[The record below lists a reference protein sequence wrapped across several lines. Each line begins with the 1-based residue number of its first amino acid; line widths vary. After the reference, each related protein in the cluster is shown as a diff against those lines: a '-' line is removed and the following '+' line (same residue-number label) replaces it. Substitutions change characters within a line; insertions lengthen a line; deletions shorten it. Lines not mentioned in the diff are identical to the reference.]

1 MPSNKHESPS
11 RNSVLEIR
19 DGLLKFGERV
29 LWHDLNLEVEP
40 GEFIAVLGPNGS
52 GKTSLLKVLLGQYKL
67 SAGSIRVG
75 DHGVRKGDP
84 DIGYVPQ
91 QRSVDPATPLRA
103 RDIVALGVDGHRWGL
118 RLPSSKFKK
127 RIDHLLDLVG
137 AGDYADAPVG
147 TLSGGEMQRLRLAH
161 ALASSPR
168 LLLCDEPLL
177 SLDIPHQHLVA
188 SLLDK
193 ERKANDTAI
202 LFVTHEI
209 NPILPYVDRIIYIVG
224 GHFLVGTPSEVMNSE
239 ALSHLFDSKV
249 EVLNIG
255 GRLVVVGGDE
265 QHHHPEPESAKQ

>member
-1 MPSNKHESPS
+1 MPSNKHENPS
-11 RNSVLEIR
+11 RDSVLEIR
-19 DGLLKFGERV
+19 DGFLKFGERV
-29 LWHDLNLEVEP
+29 LWHGLNLEVKP

-67 SAGSIRVG
+67 SGGSIRVG
-75 DHGVRKGDP
+75 DHNVRKGDP

-118 RLPSSKFKK
+118 RIPSSKFKE

-161 ALASSPR
+161 ALASNPR

-193 ERKANDTAI
+193 ERRANDTAI

-209 NPILPYVDRIIYIVG
+209 NPILPFVDRVIYIVG
-224 GHFLVGTPSEVMNSE
+224 GHFLVGTPSEVMNSK
-239 ALSHLFDSKV
+239 ALSHLFDSQV

-255 GRLVVVGGDE
+255 GRVVVVGGDD
-265 QHHHPEPESAKQ
+265 QHHHPEPESAE

>member
-1 MPSNKHESPS
+1 MPSNKHENPS
-11 RNSVLEIR
+11 RDSVLEIR
-19 DGLLKFGERV
+19 DGFLKFGERV
-29 LWHDLNLEVEP
+29 LWHGLNLEVKP

-67 SAGSIRVG
+67 SGGSIRVG
-75 DHGVRKGDP
+75 DHNVRKGDP

-118 RLPSSKFKK
+118 RIPSSKFKE

-161 ALASSPR
+161 ALASNPR

-193 ERKANDTAI
+193 ERRANDTAI

-209 NPILPYVDRIIYIVG
+209 NPILPFVDRVIYIVG
-224 GHFLVGTPSEVMNSE
+224 GHFLVGTPSEVMNSK
-239 ALSHLFDSKV
+239 ALSHLFDSQV
-249 EVLNIG
+249 EVLNVG
-255 GRLVVVGGDE
+255 GRVVVVGGDD
-265 QHHHPEPESAKQ
+265 QHHHPEPESAE

>member
-1 MPSNKHESPS
+1 MPSNKHENPS
-11 RNSVLEIR
+11 RDSVLEIR
-19 DGLLKFGERV
+19 DGFLKFGERV
-29 LWHDLNLEVEP
+29 LWHGLNLEVKP

-67 SAGSIRVG
+67 SGGSIRVG
-75 DHGVRKGDP
+75 DHNVRKGDP

-118 RLPSSKFKK
+118 RIPSSKFKE

-161 ALASSPR
+161 ALASNPR

-193 ERKANDTAI
+193 ERRANDTAI

-209 NPILPYVDRIIYIVG
+209 NPILPFVDRVIYIVG
-224 GHFLVGTPSEVMNSE
+224 GHFLVGTPSEVMNSK
-239 ALSHLFDSKV
+239 ALSHLFDSQV

-255 GRLVVVGGDE
+255 GRVVVVGGDE
-265 QHHHPEPESAKQ
+265 QHHHPEPESAE